1 MCVGVC
7 ETVFVCVFVCWFFL
21 IFRNITERSDNDIN
35 DFFPTSESNQM
46 SVGVLTSQLSV
57 VVLALC
63 GLFVTAV
70 LVMFH

>member
-1 MCVGVC
+1 M
-7 ETVFVCVFVCWFFL
+7 
-21 IFRNITERSDNDIN
+21 I
-35 DFFPTSESNQM
+35 FFPTSEANQM

-70 LVMFH
+70 LVMFHWAPLVQCSLTNDTEN